1 MVERVQAHIKKLNW
15 GYKVELAEKD
25 VKYYNCLATLV
36 NKNTIELLNRKGE
49 KEQVTAKHILVAVG
63 GRPTF
68 LDIPN
73 TEKLVITSDDLF
85 SMQ

>member
-36 NKNTIELLNRKGE
+36 NKNTIEVIKIYEIKNIRNSN
-49 KEQVTAKHILVAVG
+49 
-63 GRPTF
+63 F
-68 LDIPN
+68 LHYFHQ
-73 TEKLVITSDDLF
+73 KF
-85 SMQ
+85 